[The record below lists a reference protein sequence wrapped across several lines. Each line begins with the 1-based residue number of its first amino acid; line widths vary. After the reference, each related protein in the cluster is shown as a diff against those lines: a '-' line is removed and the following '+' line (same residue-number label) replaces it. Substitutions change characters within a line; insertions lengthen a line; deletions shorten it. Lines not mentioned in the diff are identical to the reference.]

1 MSLEIPLG
9 EQEHLKE
16 FFELAEQHFK
26 DDRLK
31 SYEKLISYIDSMEQ
45 QCTDMR
51 EEIEFLKEQL
61 QDIEGNRLKGKMD
74 ALSKSIYEQLL
85 FMGMN
90 IRGVKKGISDQI
102 QEMLAGL
109 QHGRD
114 HVLERLFSGLQ
125 VKEHLEN
132 VRGYLKNV
140 NQTLETGL
148 RELEQAGR
156 KKEEV
161 KAHKREAMAVFMGKE
176 VKTVGKGYKEGV
188 LQKTLKY
195 IKNLCE
201 RMEQKTVKMI
211 QVIEKDSNVQS
222 EKQKTDWKSKIHP
235 KTGKEVSVPERGR

>member
-61 QDIEGNRLKGKMD
+61 QGIEGNHLKGKID
-74 ALSKSIYEQLL
+74 ALSKSIYEQL
-85 FMGMN
+85 FFIGMN

-102 QEMLAGL
+102 KEMLAEL
-109 QHGRD
+109 QHGKD
-114 HVLERLFSGLQ
+114 QVLNGLFSGLQ
-125 VKEHLEN
+125 AKERLEN
-132 VRGYLKNV
+132 IRGHLKNV
-140 NQTLETGL
+140 DQRLETGL

-156 KKEEV
+156 KK
-161 KAHKREAMAVFMGKE
+161 R
-176 VKTVGKGYKEGV
+176 
-188 LQKTLKY
+188 
-195 IKNLCE
+195 
-201 RMEQKTVKMI
+201 
-211 QVIEKDSNVQS
+211 
-222 EKQKTDWKSKIHP
+222 
-235 KTGKEVSVPERGR
+235 